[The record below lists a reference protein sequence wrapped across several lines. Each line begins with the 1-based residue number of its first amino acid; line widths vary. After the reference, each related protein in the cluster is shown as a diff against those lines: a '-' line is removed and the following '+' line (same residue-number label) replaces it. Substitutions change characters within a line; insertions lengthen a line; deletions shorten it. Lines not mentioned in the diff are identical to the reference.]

1 MKGWQMYSKIQAM
14 KEQGFSI
21 RQVSRIIRINRQ
33 TIKKYWEMSP
43 EEYAE
48 IYKAVNRLTA
58 LMAYEPTVLKWLE
71 TYPNMTAA
79 QVRDWLCER
88 YQVDAAERTVR
99 RFVSNLRK
107 KHGISKATLPRRS
120 YEAVEEL
127 PKGYQL
133 QLDFGEKN
141 VRDAYSARFIKLYF
155 VVFTLSY
162 SRYKWG
168 IFRSHP
174 FKSEDLVSA
183 LHGCFYYFGGMPRE
197 LVYDQDSIM
206 VVSENSGDIIH
217 TQAFSSFLSET
228 KIGTRVCRRSDP
240 ETKGLIEATVKFV
253 KGNFIENRVYMG
265 ISTWN
270 ESFEEWLDR
279 TGNGRTHWTTKRK
292 PCEMFKEEQEHLLPL
307 YGDAP
312 RISMESIERAVRQD
326 NTILYLSNR
335 YSVPLGTYGRLKT
348 VSLIVHEG
356 ELEIIDQV
364 GDTIAKHAIS
374 LEKGKLIKLCGHRR
388 DRDGRAHE
396 LINETVGL
404 LGEEFREYL
413 TALCEARP
421 RYVKEQLG
429 LVVSACETYG
439 RERVIAA
446 MGYCREIA
454 LYSAVDLKDA
464 AGAASETEAPA
475 LPFQMPVQDERYQ
488 VKVQKRALSIY
499 ADVAGADSVREGV
512 VIQ

>member
-1 MKGWQMYSKIQAM
+1 M

-21 RQVSRIIRINRQ
+21 RQVSRVIRVNRQ

-48 IYKAVNRLTA
+48 SYKAVNRMTA

-79 QVRDWLCER
+79 QVRDWLGER
-88 YQVDAAERTVR
+88 HQVDVAERTVR
-99 RFVSNLRK
+99 RFVANLRK
-107 KHGISKATLPRRS
+107 KHGITRTMVPRRA

-133 QLDFGEKN
+133 QLDFGEKK
-141 VRDAYSARFIKLYF
+141 VRDAYSTRFIKLYF
-155 VVFTLSY
+155 AVFTLSY

-168 IFRSHP
+168 IFQAHP
-174 FKSEDLVSA
+174 FKAADLVRA
-183 LHGCFYYFGGMPRE
+183 LHGCFYYYGGMPRE
-197 LVYDQDSIM
+197 LVYDQDSII
-206 VVSENSGDIIH
+206 VVSENNGDIIH
-217 TQAFSSFLSET
+217 TQAFSAFLSET
-228 KIGTRVCRRSDP
+228 KIGVRVCRKNDP
-240 ETKGLIEATVKFV
+240 ESKGLIEATVKYV
-253 KGNFIENRVYMG
+253 KGNFMENRLYMG

-292 PCEMFKEEQEHLLPL
+292 PSEMFREEQEHLLPL

-312 RISMESIERAVRQD
+312 MLSMEGIERAVRQD

-335 YSVPLGTYGRLKT
+335 YSVPLGTYGKLKT
-348 VSLIVHEG
+348 VFLIAHEG
-356 ELEIIDQV
+356 KLEIIDQA
-364 GDTIAKHAIS
+364 GDTIAKHEIS
-374 LEKGKLIKLCGHRR
+374 HEKGKLIKLDGHRR
-388 DRDGRAHE
+388 DRDGRVQE
-396 LINETVGL
+396 RLNETISL

-413 TALCEARP
+413 TVLCEARP

-429 LVVSACETYG
+429 QVVSACEMYG

-446 MGYCREIA
+446 MRYCRDME
-454 LYSAVDLKDA
+454 LYSAADLSGAA
-464 AGAASETEAPA
+464 AGAASGTGAPAPA
-475 LPFQMPVQDERYQ
+475 LPFRMPVQDERYN
-488 VKVQKRALSIY
+488 VNVQRRALEVY
-499 ADVAGADSVREGV
+499 ADIANADSLRGTAQNGGIV
-512 VIQ
+512 Q